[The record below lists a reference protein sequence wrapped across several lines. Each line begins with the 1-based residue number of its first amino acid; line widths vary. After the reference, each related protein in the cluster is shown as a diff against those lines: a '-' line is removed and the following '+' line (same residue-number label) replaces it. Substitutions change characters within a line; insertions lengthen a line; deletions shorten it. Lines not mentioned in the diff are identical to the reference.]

1 MREVGMT
8 DWAKEFEEYLNKS
21 FQEIAIGEVVKGKV
35 VKIGKE
41 YAFVDVGLKGE
52 ALLPVDEIKDE
63 KGGFQFS
70 EGEEGEFLVIG
81 RAPLGGY
88 LLSYQK
94 IREKK
99 VKERIKNSFEKGLP
113 VQIKIVSLIKGGYTV
128 KVEGFVPGFLP
139 FSQAH
144 FREKLDSPEA
154 LIGKEFEALVVKF
167 DKDNLVVSRRALL
180 EREYELKKKEVL
192 DKIKEGILEGEV
204 FKRVKGG
211 FLIDFDGVLKGFLPD
226 KELSWFRI
234 TDPETFLKI
243 GDKIKVKVLSFDPSK
258 EQLKVSLK
266 ALEPDPW
273 EGVANRYQEGQQV
286 KGKVVGIFDFGAFL
300 EIEPGVEGLVPR
312 SEIGWN
318 KNLKPKDILDLGDLV
333 EAVILEIK
341 PSERKMVLSLK
352 RLEPSPWEKFVEEV
366 EVGAVV
372 KGKIKQVLN
381 HGLLVE
387 VREGVEGFIHVSNL
401 SWERIEN
408 LKEKFSP
415 GQEVIAKVLEINPEK
430 RKLSLSVK
438 HLTPDPWEN
447 FVASHK
453 IGDVVEGVIKRMAST
468 GVIVEVF
475 QGIEGFIPFKEL
487 SEEFK
492 GKSSFKLEKIAEK
505 YKTGDRLKGKIM
517 VLDPEN
523 RKLHLSCL
531 KYLEELENQELE
543 TYKAAFQKEGT
554 GLRLGDLLAQ
564 KLSKG

>member
-1 MREVGMT
+1 
-8 DWAKEFEEYLNKS
+8 
-21 FQEIAIGEVVKGKV
+21 
-35 VKIGKE
+35 
-41 YAFVDVGLKGE
+41 
-52 ALLPVDEIKDE
+52 
-63 KGGFQFS
+63 
-70 EGEEGEFLVIG
+70 
-81 RAPLGGY
+81 
-88 LLSYQK
+88 
-94 IREKK
+94 
-99 VKERIKNSFEKGLP
+99 
-113 VQIKIVSLIKGGYTV
+113 
-128 KVEGFVPGFLP
+128 
-139 FSQAH
+139 
-144 FREKLDSPEA
+144 
-154 LIGKEFEALVVKF
+154 
-167 DKDNLVVSRRALL
+167 
-180 EREYELKKKEVL
+180 
-192 DKIKEGILEGEV
+192 
-204 FKRVKGG
+204 
-211 FLIDFDGVLKGFLPD
+211 
-226 KELSWFRI
+226 
-234 TDPETFLKI
+234 
-243 GDKIKVKVLSFDPSK
+243 
-258 EQLKVSLK
+258 
-266 ALEPDPW
+266 
-273 EGVANRYQEGQQV
+273 
-286 KGKVVGIFDFGAFL
+286 
-300 EIEPGVEGLVPR
+300 
-312 SEIGWN
+312 
-318 KNLKPKDILDLGDLV
+318 
-333 EAVILEIK
+333 AVILEIK

-517 VLDPEN
+517 VL
-523 RKLHLSCL
+523 
-531 KYLEELENQELE
+531 
-543 TYKAAFQKEGT
+543 
-554 GLRLGDLLAQ
+554 
-564 KLSKG
+564 

>member
-1 MREVGMT
+1 MT
-8 DWAKEFEEYLNKS
+8 DWGKEFEEYLNKS
-21 FQEIAIGEVVKGKV
+21 FQEIAVGDVVKGKV

-41 YAFVDVGLKGE
+41 YVFVDVGLKGE
-52 ALLPVDEIKDE
+52 ALLPVDEIKDD

-70 EGEEGEFLVIG
+70 EGEEREFLVIG
-81 RAPLGGY
+81 RSPLGGY

-99 VKERIKNSFEKGLP
+99 IKEKIKDSFEKGLP

-139 FSQAH
+139 FSQSH

-154 LIGKEFEALVVKF
+154 LIGKKFEALVVKF
-167 DKDNLVVSRRALL
+167 DKENLVVSRRALL

-192 DKIKEGILEGEV
+192 NKIKEGLIEGEV
-204 FKRVKGG
+204 FKRVEGG
-211 FLIDFDGVLKGFLPD
+211 FLIDFGGVLKGFLSD

-234 TDPETFLKI
+234 TDPEGFLKR
-243 GDKIKVKVLSFDPSK
+243 GDQIKVKVLSFDPSK

-273 EGVANRYQEGQQV
+273 EGITNRYQEGQQV

-300 EIEPGVEGLVPR
+300 EVEPGVEGLVPR

-318 KNLKPKDILDLGDLV
+318 KNLKPKELLGLGDLV

-341 PSERKMVLSLK
+341 PSERKMVLSLR
-352 RLEPSPWEKFVEEV
+352 RLEPSPWEKFVKEV
-366 EVGAVV
+366 EVGAVL

-387 VREGVEGFIHVSNL
+387 VREGVDGFIHISNL
-401 SWERIEN
+401 SWERIED
-408 LKEKFSP
+408 LKERFSP
-415 GQEVIAKVLEINPEK
+415 GQEIMSKVLEIDLEK

-453 IGDVVEGVIKRMAST
+453 VGDLVEGVIKRIVSA

-475 QGIEGFIPFKEL
+475 QGVEGFIPFKEL

-492 GKSSFKLEKIAEK
+492 GKNLPKPDKIAEK
-505 YKTGDRLKGKIM
+505 YKTGERLKGKI
-517 VLDPEN
+517 VILDLEN

-543 TYKAAFQKEGT
+543 TYKESFQREGT